1 MSVSR
6 RDFMKVVGVSV
17 ASLALTS
24 CRIPLPV
31 SCYIPM
37 RSTPTPAG
45 LLFPRERLRH
55 SWLSYGELAQVTQ
68 QDAGEGNAENEFGKE
83 LMVEHR
89 KALDELV
96 ASGELSS
103 TVADLVQEAYDAAIY
118 HVWRSYA
125 PITCYEPVIVDF
137 APVSAGILVQQSEIL
152 GKIADENSIDPN
164 TLAKARAALEKD
176 MAFYAMTDAEVASL
190 YDRIISE
197 WQAQGQAY
205 PTFENQELNI
215 TPEAKSAAQFIISL
229 LTTK

>member
-1 MSVSR
+1 LSVSR

-31 SCYIPM
+31 TCYIPM
-37 RSTPTPAG
+37 LSTPTPAG
-45 LLFPRERLRH
+45 LLLPRERLRR
-55 SWLSYGELAQVTQ
+55 SWLSFGELAQVTQ
-68 QDAGEGNAENEFGKE
+68 QDSGEGNAENEFGKE

-103 TVADLVQEAYDAAIY
+103 TVADLVQEAYDAAVY

-152 GKIADENSIDPN
+152 GKIADENTIDPN

-205 PTFENQELNI
+205 PTFENQELNV

-229 LTTK
+229 LTSK

>member
-6 RDFMKVVGVSV
+6 RDFMKMVGVSV

-31 SCYIPM
+31 TCYTPM
-37 RSTPTPAG
+37 LPTPTPAD
-45 LLFPRERLRH
+45 LLLPRERLRH
-55 SWLSYGELAQVTQ
+55 CWLSFGELAQATQ
-68 QDAGEGNAENEFGKE
+68 QDTGDGNADNDFGKE

-103 TVADLVQEAYDAAIY
+103 TVADLVQEAYDAAVY

-152 GKIADENSIDPN
+152 GKIADENTIDPN

-176 MAFYAMTDAEVASL
+176 MAFYAMTDSEVASL

-229 LTTK
+229 LTSK